1 MNDTLDKLPSVRQM
15 FKLIVL
21 LVLALI
27 AISIAVA
34 IVKALMPLLFVAA
47 LIVGGW
53 YLYTRTQ
60 TKAKRA

>member
-15 FKLIVL
+15 FKLIAIL
-21 LVLALI
+21 LLALI

-34 IVKALMPLLFVAA
+34 IVKALMPLLFVAVI
-47 LIVGGW
+47 IVGGW